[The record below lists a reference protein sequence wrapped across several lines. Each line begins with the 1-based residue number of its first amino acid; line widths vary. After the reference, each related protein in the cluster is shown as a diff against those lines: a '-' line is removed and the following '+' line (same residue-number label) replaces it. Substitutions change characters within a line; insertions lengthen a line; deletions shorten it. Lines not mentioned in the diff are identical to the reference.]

1 MTRVFQHFEFG
12 CQLVASFVG
21 GCALFLLV
29 AVVAVAQEP
38 ITESNG
44 GDEQIADAGTPSAE
58 ESAEVIPETTESE
71 KTFEPTEDISEDIS
85 ISFPIDI

>member
-1 MTRVFQHFEFG
+1 M
-12 CQLVASFVG
+12 ASFVS

-29 AVVAVAQEP
+29 AVLAVAQEP
-38 ITESNG
+38 VTESSSG
-44 GDEQIADAGTPSAE
+44 EEQVADTVTSSEE
-58 ESAEVIPETTESE
+58 ESAEVIPETTESQ